1 MEKKMARKF
10 IDCRMFPDSSGCTM
24 VMVAD
29 NVDELVECAMNH
41 SVHMH
46 KAKDTPEFRN
56 ILRQSAHEGVPDE
69 KMPEAQYMTLLAMRN
84 EGMK

>member
-1 MEKKMARKF
+1 
-10 IDCRMFPDSSGCTM
+10 
-24 VMVAD
+24 
-29 NVDELVECAMNH
+29 LVECAMNH
-41 SVHMH
+41 SVHVH